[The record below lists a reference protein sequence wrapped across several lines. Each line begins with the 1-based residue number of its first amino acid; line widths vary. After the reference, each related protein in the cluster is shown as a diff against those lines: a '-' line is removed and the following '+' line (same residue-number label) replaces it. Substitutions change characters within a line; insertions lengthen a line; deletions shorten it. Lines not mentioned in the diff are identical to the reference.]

1 MRRFV
6 GMAIHNIVPLPMR
19 EDFLQNYTCSPPPIF
34 MIIVS
39 LLEVRLYVCIISVS
53 SLKVR
58 PYVIYRML
66 QSRP

>member
-34 MIIVS
+34 MVIVS
-39 LLEVRLYVCIISVS
+39 LLEVRLYIVIIISVS
-53 SLKVR
+53 LLEVR
-58 PYVIYRML
+58 L
-66 QSRP
+66 